1 MQNNKYDVIVI
12 GGGNAGCE
20 AALASARMG
29 LQTLLL
35 TQNVDSIANMPCNPA
50 IGGIAKGQ
58 MVREI
63 DALGGEMGFI
73 TDKAGIMFKVLNKSR
88 GPAVWSP
95 RAQCDKKLYSIF
107 MQNSLISQKNLDILQ
122 VAATK
127 LIVKNN
133 KVTGVITKIGE
144 EISSESVVIT
154 TGTFLNGKIFVGK
167 NEFDGGRFNEMSSI
181 SLSTS
186 LKDDCGLDIQR
197 FTTCTPP
204 RINGD
209 SVDYS
214 AMTEQPGDNP
224 PMPFS
229 HFTDI
234 KKWQESKKQISCWL
248 VYTNETTHK
257 IIQDNIDDSSLYN
270 GLADAHG
277 PRYCPSIE
285 DKIVR
290 YTDKNRHQLFL
301 EPESLSTKEIYINGL
316 FTGLGEKVQKDLLH
330 SIKGLENA
338 RFIRYGYAIEYDY
351 VPPTQLKHTLE
362 TKKISN
368 LFLAGQINGTTGY
381 EEAASQGII
390 AGINAALKVL
400 DKEQIVLHRDE
411 AYIGILIDDLV
422 TKGVDEPYR
431 MFTSR
436 AEYRLSIRSD
446 NADLRLMDIGHK
458 IGLISDAMY
467 NKFEL
472 YKETL
477 GKIYEKET
485 DNLPTDEDLFPWNMQ
500 KVQEEFEISSKYK
513 GYINRQELNANKI
526 AKYEN
531 KRIPKNLN
539 FKAIS
544 SLSRE
549 TKEKLEKVNPETL
562 GQAHRIPG
570 ITPTDIVFLNIAIE
584 KLSRSQNAAK

>member
-20 AALASARMG
+20 ASLASARMG
-29 LQTLLL
+29 LKTLLL

-127 LIVKNN
+127 LLVKNN

-144 EISSESVVIT
+144 EISAESVVIT

-167 NEFDGGRFNEMSSI
+167 NEFDGGRFSEMSSI

-186 LKDDCGLDIQR
+186 LKDDCGLEIQR

-214 AMTEQPGDNP
+214 VMTEQPGDNP

-257 IIQDNIDDSSLYN
+257 IIQNNIDDSSLYN

-301 EPESLSTKEIYINGL
+301 EPESLSTKEVYINGL

-400 DKEQIVLHRDE
+400 DKEQVVLNRDE

-446 NADLRLMDIGHK
+446 NADLRLMDIGHR

-467 NKFEL
+467 KRFEL
-472 YKETL
+472 YRETL
-477 GKIYEKET
+477 AKIYDKET
-485 DNLPTDEDLFPWNMQ
+485 DNLPEDEALFPWNMQ

-513 GYINRQELNANKI
+513 GYINRQEINANKI

-531 KRIPKNLN
+531 KRIPKNLD

-549 TKEKLEKVNPETL
+549 TKEKLEKINPETL

-584 KLSRSQNAAK
+584 KLSRSQNAK

>member
-1 MQNNKYDVIVI
+1 
-12 GGGNAGCE
+12 
-20 AALASARMG
+20 
-29 LQTLLL
+29 
-35 TQNVDSIANMPCNPA
+35 
-50 IGGIAKGQ
+50 
-58 MVREI
+58 
-63 DALGGEMGFI
+63 
-73 TDKAGIMFKVLNKSR
+73 
-88 GPAVWSP
+88 
-95 RAQCDKKLYSIF
+95 
-107 MQNSLISQKNLDILQ
+107 
-122 VAATK
+122 
-127 LIVKNN
+127 
-133 KVTGVITKIGE
+133 
-144 EISSESVVIT
+144 
-154 TGTFLNGKIFVGK
+154 
-167 NEFDGGRFNEMSSI
+167 MSSI

-186 LKDDCGLDIQR
+186 LKDDCGLEIQR

-214 AMTEQPGDNP
+214 VMTEQPGDNP

-257 IIQDNIDDSSLYN
+257 IIQNNIDASSLYN

-301 EPESLSTKEIYINGL
+301 EPESLSTKEVYINGL

-400 DKEQIVLHRDE
+400 DKEQVVLNRDE

-446 NADLRLMDIGHK
+446 NADLRLMDIGHR

-467 NKFEL
+467 KRFEL
-472 YKETL
+472 YRETL
-477 GKIYEKET
+477 AKIYDKET
-485 DNLPTDEDLFPWNMQ
+485 DNLPEDEALFPWNMQ

-513 GYINRQELNANKI
+513 GYINRQEINANKI

-531 KRIPKNLN
+531 KRIPKNLD

-549 TKEKLEKVNPETL
+549 TKEKLEKINPETL

-584 KLSRSQNAAK
+584 KLSRSQNAK